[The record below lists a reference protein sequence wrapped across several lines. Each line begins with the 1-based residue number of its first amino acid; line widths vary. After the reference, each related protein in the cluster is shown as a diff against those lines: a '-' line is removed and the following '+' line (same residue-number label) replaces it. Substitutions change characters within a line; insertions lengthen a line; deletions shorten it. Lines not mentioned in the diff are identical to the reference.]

1 MRVRALKSSTRTDVR
16 TVPGRSSFVVVYLV
30 VVAFLAAE
38 SSQNF
43 LRVNDSYVRHDELIP
58 STGVRLHGVP
68 FYGDFNW
75 SDTSLDC
82 SIKLHS
88 TLAGQT
94 VRFGVPLWKTAV
106 SCGTMAGCNEL
117 VRG

>member
-43 LRVNDSYVRHDELIP
+43 LRVNDSYVRHD
-58 STGVRLHGVP
+58 
-68 FYGDFNW
+68 
-75 SDTSLDC
+75 
-82 SIKLHS
+82 
-88 TLAGQT
+88 
-94 VRFGVPLWKTAV
+94 AV
-106 SCGTMAGCNEL
+106 SYTHLTLPTICS
-117 VRG
+117 V